1 MDGSEVGD
9 KDDGEPGGVIGD
21 VDCGVDFGLFG
32 GLWFQTDR
40 QDRRQMDGW
49 MDISD
54 CRVFLAA
61 ENLNYSGFCPFQTK
75 LSNSRFQ
82 AKMCSTGKLSVDY
95 WKTLEN

>member
-1 MDGSEVGD
+1 MV
-9 KDDGEPGGVIGD
+9 
-21 VDCGVDFGLFG
+21 
-32 GLWFQTDR
+32 
-40 QDRRQMDGW
+40 GW

-61 ENLNYSGFCPFQTK
+61 ENINYSGFCPFQTK